1 MSNRR
6 DNDPSLDYFELRRR
20 HEEYKNR
27 ERLAKLEKKGID
39 RTEPP
44 RTRPQ
49 ANTSVQPAASEVSES
64 SVDPNE
70 SVELG
75 HAAMNAADGQDN
87 SVELEA
93 PIEQA
98 APVESDTSAEPEAF
112 EEDDYNIAAA
122 DDGYESEDRT
132 ESSEAGYEDGYEDE
146 SFADENPNPFDSFIR
161 VFHGLK
167 NRLSQ
172 RRGRRNAAEEAPDA
186 YDEEYFE
193 DESSVEGE
201 ALAEDYADDSAGE
214 VVENAPAHRGFF
226 ARRHASKAQFEEPS
240 EEIEDVPMDETLD
253 IEDEPP
259 AGEALDI
266 EDDLPIPQTKSI
278 DGNRQREDPEIDED
292 YEDEDYSEDEA
303 DESVSDN
310 LSRFQKFLRLFIVP
324 IDPNEDVGDDYDTED
339 DEDERTAIHMN
350 VESSEDLWDDDNVYV
365 NTDETRH
372 NPHAVADEIE
382 GGLEMADQNK
392 VNPELTNQLAADL
405 ERPGLSRRERRE
417 LAERLAAERAAAEQ
431 ANIKAQKSADAAE
444 IPDLFAEQPLEAD
457 SIENV
462 SSGIVD
468 IKPTQQNDVISSV
481 DEPTREFKPV
491 SKLNF
496 DEFMNAVET
505 SQKSDLLNDGDGD
518 DEDEEDEDE
527 KPARRSIF
535 SRRNRKEDDEDEDEE
550 DDEDEEEEVKPRKR
564 LFGRKAARYDED
576 EDDEDDYDDDDEE
589 EEEDIK
595 PKSRRNKKSRRDRYD
610 DEDDEYDEYDDY
622 DDDED
627 DYDDYD
633 DEDDDYD
640 DDDDDEDDVGIGYRL
655 LSVLKALVVIFL
667 ILVVLFFVV
676 NILNLVNVVSLDS
689 IAAKMPSGVVN
700 VLLPSQNFKSSDNA
714 DNDIDFSTPDSA
726 TNDQNMQGAD
736 LTPTESATEV
746 PPTSSPDLDL
756 TGGNTGD
763 GQTSTITN
771 APSDNVGAAN
781 SVG

>member
-1 MSNRR
+1 
-6 DNDPSLDYFELRRR
+6 
-20 HEEYKNR
+20 
-27 ERLAKLEKKGID
+27 
-39 RTEPP
+39 
-44 RTRPQ
+44 
-49 ANTSVQPAASEVSES
+49 
-64 SVDPNE
+64 
-70 SVELG
+70 
-75 HAAMNAADGQDN
+75 
-87 SVELEA
+87 
-93 PIEQA
+93 
-98 APVESDTSAEPEAF
+98 
-112 EEDDYNIAAA
+112 
-122 DDGYESEDRT
+122 
-132 ESSEAGYEDGYEDE
+132 
-146 SFADENPNPFDSFIR
+146 
-161 VFHGLK
+161 
-167 NRLSQ
+167 
-172 RRGRRNAAEEAPDA
+172 
-186 YDEEYFE
+186 
-193 DESSVEGE
+193 
-201 ALAEDYADDSAGE
+201 
-214 VVENAPAHRGFF
+214 
-226 ARRHASKAQFEEPS
+226 
-240 EEIEDVPMDETLD
+240 
-253 IEDEPP
+253 
-259 AGEALDI
+259 
-266 EDDLPIPQTKSI
+266 
-278 DGNRQREDPEIDED
+278 
-292 YEDEDYSEDEA
+292 
-303 DESVSDN
+303 
-310 LSRFQKFLRLFIVP
+310 
-324 IDPNEDVGDDYDTED
+324 
-339 DEDERTAIHMN
+339 
-350 VESSEDLWDDDNVYV
+350 
-365 NTDETRH
+365 
-372 NPHAVADEIE
+372 
-382 GGLEMADQNK
+382 MADQNK

-431 ANIKAQKSADAAE
+431 ANTKAQKSADAAE

-505 SQKSDLLNDGDGD
+505 SQKSDLLNDQDGD

-535 SRRNRKEDDEDEDEE
+535 SRRSRKE
-550 DDEDEEEEVKPRKR
+550 
-564 LFGRKAARYDED
+564 DED
-576 EDDEDDYDDDDEE
+576 EDDEDEEDYDDEDDD

-640 DDDDDEDDVGIGYRL
+640 DDDEDDVGIGYRL

-676 NILNLVNVVSLDS
+676 NILNLVNVISLDS
-689 IAAKMPSGVVN
+689 IAAKLPSGVVN

-714 DNDIDFSTPDSA
+714 GNDIDFSTPDNVDNA
-726 TNDQNMQGAD
+726 VDDQNTQGVD

-763 GQTSTITN
+763 GQTSTVTN
-771 APSDNVGAAN
+771 VPSDNVGAAN

>member
-49 ANTSVQPAASEVSES
+49 ANASVQPAASEISEP
-64 SVDPNE
+64 SVNPNE
-70 SVELG
+70 SVEWG
-75 HAAMNAADGQDN
+75 PDATNVADGEDN
-87 SVELEA
+87 SVELD
-93 PIEQA
+93 
-98 APVESDTSAEPEAF
+98 APVERATPVEADTSAEPEAF
-112 EEDDYNIAAA
+112 EEDDYNTAAA
-122 DDGYESEDRT
+122 DDGYEAEDMA
-132 ESSEAGYEDGYEDE
+132 ESSETGYEDDYEDE
-146 SFADENPNPFDSFIR
+146 SFVDENPNPFDSFIR

-172 RRGRRNAAEEAPDA
+172 RRNRRNAVEEAPDE

-193 DESSVEGE
+193 DESSMDGE
-201 ALAEDYADDSAGE
+201 APAEDDAGE
-214 VVENAPAHRGFF
+214 STAEAVENAPAHRGFF
-226 ARRHASKAQFEEPS
+226 ARKRASKAQFEELS
-240 EEIEDVPMDETLD
+240 GEIEDVPMNEALD
-253 IEDEPP
+253 VEDEPP
-259 AGEALDI
+259 AGAALDI
-266 EDDLPIPQTKSI
+266 EDDLPIPQAKSI
-278 DGNRQREDPEIDED
+278 DGDRHREDPEIDED
-292 YEDEDYSEDEA
+292 DEGYEYEDYSEDEV
-303 DESVSDN
+303 DEGVSDN

-324 IDPNEDVGDDYDTED
+324 IDPDEDAGD

-350 VESSEDLWDDDNVYV
+350 VESSEGLWDDDNVYV

-431 ANIKAQKSADAAE
+431 ANTKAQKSVDAAE

-468 IKPTQQNDVISSV
+468 IKPTQQNDAISSV

-491 SKLNF
+491 SMLNF

-505 SQKSDLLNDGDGD
+505 SQKSDLLNDQDGD
-518 DEDEEDEDE
+518 DEDEDDEDE

-535 SRRNRKEDDEDEDEE
+535 SRRSRKEDEDEDDEDEDE
-550 DDEDEEEEVKPRKR
+550 DDEDEEVKPRKR
-564 LFGRKAARYDED
+564 FFGRKAARYDED
-576 EDDEDDYDDDDEE
+576 DEDEEDYDDEDDD

-610 DEDDEYDEYDDY
+610 DEDDDYDEYDDY

-640 DDDDDEDDVGIGYRL
+640 DDDEDDVGIGL

-676 NILNLVNVVSLDS
+676 NILNLVNVISLDS
-689 IAAKMPSGVVN
+689 IAAKLPSGVVN

-714 DNDIDFSTPDSA
+714 GNDIDFSTPDNVDNA
-726 TNDQNMQGAD
+726 VDDQNTQGVD

-763 GQTSTITN
+763 GQTSTVTN
-771 APSDNVGAAN
+771 VPSDNVGAAN